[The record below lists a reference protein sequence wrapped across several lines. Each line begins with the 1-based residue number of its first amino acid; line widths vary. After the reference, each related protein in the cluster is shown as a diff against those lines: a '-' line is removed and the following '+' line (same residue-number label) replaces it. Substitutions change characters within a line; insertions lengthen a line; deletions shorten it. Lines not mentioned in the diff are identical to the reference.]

1 VIAFNVRAP
10 AGSAG
15 LDWHGLVGAMLPAP
29 DADWRAD
36 LNYCVQ
42 HVDLVNASAISYA
55 HSHAGAVSRRKS
67 SSIGSWPSR
76 TDCGVR
82 HDPCHRH

>member
-42 HVDLVNASAISYA
+42 HVDLVNERERDFIRTLARWRREPTQKQLDWLVAIADRLRGAS
-55 HSHAGAVSRRKS
+55 
-67 SSIGSWPSR
+67 
-76 TDCGVR
+76 
-82 HDPCHRH
+82 